1 MMQVSPIP
9 SERGK
14 EMFERGVAIVYVSGK
29 AAETALKVKDALAKA
44 YVKTSV
50 FAPKKYGRE
59 GTFAIRGDFREFI
72 REIFSRFDAI
82 VAVMASGI
90 IIRAAGPLL
99 KNKFSD
105 PAIVCV
111 DVAGRFAVS
120 LVSGHYGGAN
130 HLARLIADGIGA
142 TAVVT
147 TASDVLGKK
156 SVEELAR
163 ILHCKIVNHESLTAV
178 NAILV
183 DGGKIA
189 LVLVGNYGG
198 KVPSRVFGY
207 RVKTVKQLDHAIKL
221 LKDFDGGIIVSRDS
235 MTAVSFP
242 KPVVVLK
249 PKTVTVG
256 VGARKDVGEEE
267 VVRAVKLAL
276 KQVNVPLNAVE
287 KMATVEVKRRS
298 LGIINAAGKLG
309 LKLQFFSLE
318 SLRKF
323 SHEDLSPDS
332 EIVKKKIGVGGVC
345 ERAALLAVGG
355 KAILILK
362 KMKMNGVTV
371 AVAEE
376 E

>member
-9 SERGK
+9 SERGGK
-14 EMFERGVAIVYVSGK
+14 MFERGVAIVYVSGK
-29 AAETALKVKDALAKA
+29 AAETSLKVKDALAKA
-44 YVKTSV
+44 NIKTSV

-90 IIRAAGPLL
+90 IIRTVGPLL
-99 KNKFSD
+99 KSKFSD

-156 SVEELAR
+156 SVEELAKS
-163 ILHCKIVNHESLTAV
+163 LHCKIVNPENLNAV

-183 DGGKIA
+183 NGGKIA
-189 LVLVGNYGG
+189 IVFVGNYV

-207 RVKTVKQLDHAIKL
+207 RVKTVKQLDQAAKF
-221 LKDFDGGIIVSRDS
+221 LKDFDGGVIVSRDS

-256 VGARKDVGEEE
+256 VGARKNVDEIE
-267 VVRAVKLAL
+267 VLRAVKLAL
-276 KQVNVPLNAVE
+276 KRVNVPLNAVE

-355 KAILILK
+355 KARLILK
-362 KMKMNGVTV
+362 KMKVNGVTV

>member
-14 EMFERGVAIVYVSGK
+14 EMFEKGVAIVYVIGK

-44 YVKTSV
+44 NIKTSV

-90 IIRAAGPLL
+90 IIRAVGPLL
-99 KNKFSD
+99 KSKFSD

-111 DVAGRFAVS
+111 DVTGRFAVS

-156 SVEELAR
+156 SVEELAKS
-163 ILHCKIVNHESLTAV
+163 LHCKIVNPENLTAV

-189 LVLVGNYGG
+189 LVFVGNYV
-198 KVPSRVFGY
+198 KVPSRVFGH
-207 RVKTVKQLDHAIKL
+207 RVKTVKQLHHAIKL
-221 LKDFDGGIIVSRDS
+221 LKDFDGGVIVSRDS
-235 MTAVSFP
+235 MTTVSFP

-276 KQVNVPLNAVE
+276 KRVNVPLNAVE

-298 LGIINAAGKLG
+298 LGIINAAEKLG

-345 ERAALLAVGG
+345 ERAALLAIGG
-355 KAILILK
+355 KARLILK
-362 KMKMNGVTV
+362 KTRVNDVTV